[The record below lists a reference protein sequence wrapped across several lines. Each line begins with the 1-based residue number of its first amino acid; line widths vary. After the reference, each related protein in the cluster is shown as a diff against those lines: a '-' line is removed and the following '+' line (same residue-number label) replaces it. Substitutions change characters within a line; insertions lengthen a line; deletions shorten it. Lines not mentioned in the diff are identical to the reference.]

1 MKVLTYLVS
10 IYYFRKMK
18 KIIFLGIS
26 LIILVSI
33 FHYSSNKDPEIN
45 YERFNLVAPGVLRT
59 PDERFNNIADYPYK
73 PNYLMIGDTRIHYLD
88 EGPKDGEIIYLLHG
102 EPAWSYLFRKM
113 IPTLTQAGYRVIAPD
128 MVGFG
133 KSDKYISIDD
143 YSHQMHVD
151 KMAQLIIALDL
162 NNITAH
168 VHDWGGLVGLR
179 VVSEEPNRFTRII
192 ASNTSLIAPGRGFIK
207 DLMSFISYPLFKLGI
222 WFQGPASWEEFIGGD
237 GFTNWIRY
245 SRYTDNI
252 DVGGVMQTL
261 GNVSDAERAGYE
273 APYPN
278 ATYKAGAQIFP
289 YLIPSELRKNEVAY
303 REVFEKWNKPFL
315 IANSDNDPVTG
326 NNPRIVDM
334 LKRIP
339 SAQEIIIEGPGH
351 FIQEEAGQEY
361 GQLIID
367 FMNGNPKPFKKERV
381 VPDINYNNIL
391 LRIIYIM
398 LNYTYTF
405 NLL

>member
-1 MKVLTYLVS
+1 MNKIFS
-10 IYYFRKMK
+10 ILFFV
-18 KIIFLGIS
+18 IVICLG
-26 LIILVSI
+26 L
-33 FHYSSNKDPEIN
+33 FNYSRNSDVNVN
-45 YERFNLVAPGVLRT
+45 YERFNLVAPGILRT
-59 PDERFNNIADYPYK
+59 PEDRFVDIKDYPFK
-73 PNYLMIGDTRIHYLD
+73 SNYLTIGDTRIHYLD
-88 EGPKDGEIIYLLHG
+88 EGPKNGEVIYLLHG

-113 IPTLTQAGYRVIAPD
+113 IPTLTKAGYRVIAPD

-133 KSDKYISIDD
+133 KSDKYVSIDD

-151 KMAQLIIALDL
+151 KMTQLVIELDL
-162 NNITAH
+162 DNITAH

-179 VVSEEPNRFTRII
+179 VIAEEPDRFSRVI
-192 ASNTSLIAPGRGFIK
+192 ASNTSLIAPGRGFFR
-207 DLMSFISYPLFKLGI
+207 DLMSFISYPLFKVAI
-222 WFQGPASWEEFIGGD
+222 WFQGPATWEEFIGGEN
-237 GFTNWIRY
+237 FTGWIRY

-289 YLIPSELRKNEVAY
+289 YLIPSELRKNEKAY
-303 REVFEKWNKPFL
+303 RDVLENWQKPFL

-326 NNPRIVDM
+326 NNPRMVEM

-351 FIQEEAGQEY
+351 FIQEEAGPEY
-361 GQLIID
+361 AQLVID
-367 FMNGNPKPFKKERV
+367 FINGNPKGFIKESKTINKH
-381 VPDINYNNIL
+381 DIL
-391 LRIIYIM
+391 
-398 LNYTYTF
+398 
-405 NLL
+405 